1 MGDLPGRTPGRAE
14 MGRLRR
20 TYRDLQSRGRWTT
33 LRLRRLT
40 RGYEGWL
47 PGDPLPAGTLDCT
60 IASNEYGVY
69 CIPRSAAQRPGPR
82 KILRSRVYESDTLGL
97 IGRTDRGADIVH
109 AGTYLGDFLPALAR
123 SRTEG
128 ALIWAF
134 EPNRESYRCATVTTV
149 LNDLENVVM
158 TNAGLDAGAGPGR
171 LLIKG
176 GASSLVEGG
185 ERSEGSEE
193 VRLVAVD
200 EVVDDDRRVGV
211 VHLDLEGHEQPALD
225 GAMQTITRCL
235 PLIIVETVPEQD
247 WFDSNLRPLGYELGA
262 SVNGNWIIQR
272 LP

>member
-1 MGDLPGRTPGRAE
+1 MGK
-14 MGRLRR
+14 LRR
-20 TYRDLQSRGRWTT
+20 TYRDLQSRGRWTS

-40 RGYEGWL
+40 RGYDGWL

-60 IASNEYGVY
+60 IASNEHGVY
-69 CIPRSAAQRPGPR
+69 CIPRSAAHRPGPR
-82 KILRSRVYESDTLGL
+82 KILRSRVYESETLAL
-97 IGRTDRGADIVH
+97 IAKSDRDADIVH

-123 SRTEG
+123 SRIEG
-128 ALIWAF
+128 ALVWAF
-134 EPNRESYRCATVTTV
+134 EPNRESFRCATVTTV

-176 GASSLVEGG
+176 GASSLVEHGG
-185 ERSEGSEE
+185 GSAGSEE

-200 EVVDDDRRVGV
+200 EVVGEDRRVGV

-225 GAMQTITRCL
+225 GAMQTIRRCL
-235 PLIIVETVPEQD
+235 PLIIVETVPDPD
-247 WFDSNLRPLGYELGA
+247 WFDVNLRPLGYELGA
-262 SVNGNWIIQR
+262 SVNGNRIIQR